1 MDESRPEE
9 QVPFEGLGS
18 ADAAALD
25 ALMEAGLG
33 KAGVQGGGD
42 VAARAR
48 QLRALLGLLESPAT
62 AHASLAD
69 VTFARVLQ
77 ARQQSLGI
85 SGQPLWLEP
94 ALCMDDEEALDAW
107 VMAGY
112 DASRVPAVLRERAQ
126 RHERMAGLV
135 AGRANGTRGVE
146 HAVGLDVDLLVD
158 RTLAAVQAEID
169 RRGEGMVLEPQRM
182 RGGGLRLAD
191 IVSIAAVLLIG
202 SAVLFPVMAAVREQS
217 RRAICNDNLHA
228 AAVGMGLYGG
238 SYRDSLPMTT
248 ASLGGGRWWDVGK
261 PQHSNS
267 ANLYTLA
274 RTGYVEMSSLACP
287 GNPEAPTAIVVK
299 DALDWRNLSE
309 ISYSYQILLGPERP
323 SWNHGDRAV
332 VLTDRSPVVLRAV
345 RGEMINPLANAPN
358 HRGAGQ
364 HVLFNDGTTVW
375 LRTPVLE
382 NGDNIWLPRAVEI
395 RIEQMSGRP
404 VRPLS
409 GTEIPGGADD
419 AFVGP

>member
-1 MDESRPEE
+1 MDQSSPEE
-9 QVPFEGLGS
+9 QVPFEGLDP

-25 ALMEAGLG
+25 ALVGAGLETATL
-33 KAGVQGGGD
+33 AGSPEHV
-42 VAARAR
+42 ARAVQVGR
-48 QLRALLGLLESPAT
+48 LLGLLESRAT
-62 AHASLAD
+62 ADTSLVD

-85 SGQPLWLEP
+85 SGHPLWSEP
-94 ALCMDDEEALDAW
+94 ALCMDDEESLDAW

-112 DASRVPAVLRERAQ
+112 DPARVPTVLRERAQ
-126 RHERMAGLV
+126 RHERLAGLV
-135 AGRANGTRGVE
+135 AGKAGRAAATNDDG
-146 HAVGLDVDLLVD
+146 DLLID

-169 RRGEGMVLEPQRM
+169 KRAEGMVLEPMRG
-182 RGGGLRLAD
+182 RGGGMRLAD
-191 IVSIAAVLLIG
+191 IVSVAAVLLIG
-202 SAVLFPVMAAVREQS
+202 SAVVFPVLTAVREQN

-238 SYRDSLPMTT
+238 SYRDSLPVTT

-261 PQHSNS
+261 PQYSNS

-287 GNPEAPTAIVVK
+287 GNPEAPTAIVAK
-299 DALDWRNLSE
+299 DALDWRNLAE

-323 SWNHGDRAV
+323 SWNQGARAV

-345 RGEMINPLANAPN
+345 RGELINPLANAPN
-358 HRGAGQ
+358 HRSAGQ
-364 HVLFNDGTTVW
+364 HVLFNDGSTVW

-382 NGDNIWLPRAVEI
+382 NGDNIWLPRDLEI
-395 RIEQMSGRP
+395 HLELMSGRP
-404 VRPLS
+404 LRPLS
-409 GTEIPGGADD
+409 GTEIPGAGD